1 MNNGKHLTLAIETSC
16 DETAVAVLADGCE
29 ILSNVISSQ
38 IDVHRAFG
46 GVVPEI
52 ASRHHL
58 QNLNAVF
65 AAALEEAGITLEE
78 VDEIGVAPGP
88 GLAGA
93 LLMGTAF
100 GKAVAFAARKPLVA
114 VHHIQAH
121 IMANLIE
128 HPMLQ
133 PPFMALVVSGG
144 HTHLIGVE
152 GYNQFRIWGKTRD
165 DAVGEA
171 FDKVARVLGLGYPGG
186 PRIDEVAVFG
196 DPEAVPFKRVYLEKG
211 SLDFSFS
218 GIKTGVINYLHTQ
231 KQRGNPVNV
240 PDVAA
245 GFQTAVVEVLTD
257 KAMMAMERTSYGTL
271 ALAGGVA
278 SNRLLRQKLREACE
292 RKGVRL
298 CIPSPILC
306 TDNAAMVACAA
317 YHKQQM
323 GKYSDLY
330 LDVWPGLSIE
340 TGLSLLDAKPQN

>member
-1 MNNGKHLTLAIETSC
+1 MKNGKHLTLAIETSC

-257 KAMMAMERTSYGTL
+257 KAMMAMERTGYGTL

-298 CIPSPILC
+298 CVPSPILC

>member
-1 MNNGKHLTLAIETSC
+1 MKNGKHLTLAIETSC

-245 GFQTAVVEVLTD
+245 GFQAAVVEVLTD

-278 SNRLLRQKLREACE
+278 SNRLLRQKLKEACE

-340 TGLSLLDAKPQN
+340 TGLSLLDAKP

>member
-1 MNNGKHLTLAIETSC
+1 MKEGKHLTLAIETSC
-16 DETAVAVLADGCE
+16 DETAVAVLADGHT

-38 IDVHRAFG
+38 IDVHRVFG

-58 QNLNAVF
+58 KNLNPVF
-65 AAALEEAGITLEE
+65 AAALEEAGVTLQE

-100 GKAVAFAARKPLVA
+100 AKAVAFAAQKPLVA

-128 HPMLQ
+128 HPQLE

-152 GYNQFRIWGKTRD
+152 GYNRFRIWGKTRD
-165 DAVGEA
+165 DAAGEA
-171 FDKVARVLGLGYPGG
+171 FDKVARVLELGYPGG
-186 PRIDEVAVFG
+186 PRIDEAARLG
-196 DPEAVPFKRVYLEKG
+196 NPDAVPFKRVYLEKG

-240 PDVAA
+240 QDVAA
-245 GFQTAVVEVLTD
+245 GFQMAVVEVLVD
-257 KAMMAMERTSYGTL
+257 KAMMALEQSGYRTL
-271 ALAGGVA
+271 VLAGGVA
-278 SNRLLRQKLREACE
+278 SNSALREKLKAASDAN
-292 RKGVRL
+292 GVEL

-317 YHKQQM
+317 YHKQRL
-323 GKYSDLY
+323 GRFADLY

-340 TGLSLLDAKPQN
+340 SGLDLLDAKPRN

>member
-1 MNNGKHLTLAIETSC
+1 MKNGRHLTLGIETSC
-16 DETAVAVLADGCE
+16 DETAVAVLADGCQ

-38 IDVHRAFG
+38 IDVHRVFG

-58 QNLNAVF
+58 NNLNPVF
-65 AAALEEAGITLEE
+65 AAALEEAGVTLAE
-78 VDEIGVAPGP
+78 VDEIAVAPGP

-100 GKAVAFAARKPLVA
+100 AKAVAYASGKPLVA

-128 HPMLQ
+128 HPELE

-165 DAVGEA
+165 DAAGEA

-186 PRIDEVAVFG
+186 PRIDEAAKLG

-218 GIKTGVINYLHTQ
+218 GIKTAVLNYIHTQ
-231 KQRGNPVNV
+231 KQRNEPANAL
-240 PDVAA
+240 DVAA
-245 GFQTAVVEVLTD
+245 GFQMAVVEVLVE
-257 KAMMAMERTSYGTL
+257 KAMMAMEQSGYTTL
-271 ALAGGVA
+271 VLAGGVA
-278 SNRLLRQKLREACE
+278 SNSLLREKLKAASEGRGIA
-292 RKGVRL
+292 L
-298 CIPSPILC
+298 HIPSPILC

-317 YHKQQM
+317 YHKQRM
-323 GKYSDLY
+323 GLVADLY

-340 TGLSLLDAKPQN
+340 TGLKLLDAKNRN

>member
-1 MNNGKHLTLAIETSC
+1 MKEGRHLTLAIETSC
-16 DETAVAVLADGCE
+16 DETAVAVLADGHT

-38 IDVHRAFG
+38 IDVHRVFG

-58 QNLNAVF
+58 KNLNPVF
-65 AAALEEAGITLEE
+65 SAALEEAGVTLQE

-100 GKAVAFAARKPLVA
+100 AKAVAFAAQKPLVA

-128 HPMLQ
+128 HPQLE

-152 GYNQFRIWGKTRD
+152 GYNRFRIWGKTRD
-165 DAVGEA
+165 DAAGEA
-171 FDKVARVLGLGYPGG
+171 SDKVARVLELGYPGG
-186 PRIDEVAVFG
+186 PRIDEAARLG
-196 DPEAVPFKRVYLEKG
+196 NPDAVPFKRVYLEKG

-240 PDVAA
+240 QDVAA
-245 GFQTAVVEVLTD
+245 GFQMAVVEVLVD
-257 KAMMAMERTSYGTL
+257 KAMMALEQSGYRTL

-278 SNRLLRQKLREACE
+278 SNSLLREKLKAASD
-292 RKGVRL
+292 KNGVEL

-317 YHKQQM
+317 YHKQRM
-323 GKYSDLY
+323 GRFADLY

-340 TGLSLLDAKPQN
+340 SGLDLLDAKTRN

>member
-1 MNNGKHLTLAIETSC
+1 MKNGKHLTLAIETSC

-240 PDVAA
+240 PTWPRD
-245 GFQTAVVEVLTD
+245 FKRL
-257 KAMMAMERTSYGTL
+257 R
-271 ALAGGVA
+271 GGA
-278 SNRLLRQKLREACE
+278 D
-292 RKGVRL
+292 G
-298 CIPSPILC
+298 
-306 TDNAAMVACAA
+306 
-317 YHKQQM
+317 
-323 GKYSDLY
+323 
-330 LDVWPGLSIE
+330 
-340 TGLSLLDAKPQN
+340 

>member
-1 MNNGKHLTLAIETSC
+1 MKNGKHLTLAIETSC

-171 FDKVARVLGLGYPGG
+171 FDKVARVLELGYPGG

-245 GFQTAVVEVLTD
+245 GFQAAVVEVLTD
-257 KAMMAMERTSYGTL
+257 KAMMAIERTSYGTL

-278 SNRLLRQKLREACE
+278 SNRLLRQKLKEACE

-340 TGLSLLDAKPQN
+340 TGLSLLDAKP

>member
-1 MNNGKHLTLAIETSC
+1 MKNGKHLTLAIETSC

-171 FDKVARVLGLGYPGG
+171 FDKVARVLELGYPGG

-245 GFQTAVVEVLTD
+245 GFQAAVVEVLTD

-278 SNRLLRQKLREACE
+278 SNRLLRQKLKEACE

>member
-1 MNNGKHLTLAIETSC
+1 MKNGKHLTLAIETSC

-171 FDKVARVLGLGYPGG
+171 FDKVARVLELGYPGG

-245 GFQTAVVEVLTD
+245 GFQAAVVEVLTD

-271 ALAGGVA
+271 ALAGG
-278 SNRLLRQKLREACE
+278 S
-292 RKGVRL
+292 
-298 CIPSPILC
+298 IPSVHTPGTYSSSRPLSSGHWA
-306 TDNAAMVACAA
+306 NSSAAQSEKARTL
-317 YHKQQM
+317 
-323 GKYSDLY
+323 GDR
-330 LDVWPGLSIE
+330 WRFWG
-340 TGLSLLDAKPQN
+340 

>member
-1 MNNGKHLTLAIETSC
+1 MKEGKHLTLAIETSC
-16 DETAVAVLADGCE
+16 DETAVAVLADGHT

-38 IDVHRAFG
+38 IDVHRVFG

-58 QNLNAVF
+58 KNLNLVF
-65 AAALEEAGITLEE
+65 AAALEEAGVALQD

-100 GKAVAFAARKPLVA
+100 AKAVAFAAQKPLVA

-128 HPMLQ
+128 HPQLK

-152 GYNQFRIWGKTRD
+152 DYNRFKIWGKTRD
-165 DAVGEA
+165 DAAGEA

-186 PRIDEVAVFG
+186 PLIDEAAKLG
-196 DPEAVPFKRVYLEKG
+196 DPDAVPFKRVYLEKG

-218 GIKTGVINYLHTQ
+218 GIKTGVINYLHTK

-240 PDVAA
+240 QDVAA
-245 GFQTAVVEVLTD
+245 GFQMAVVEVLVN
-257 KAMMAMERTSYGTL
+257 KAVMALEQSGYRKL

-278 SNRLLRQKLREACE
+278 SNSLLREKLKVACSRADAE
-292 RKGVRL
+292 L
-298 CIPSPILC
+298 YIPSPILC

-317 YHKQQM
+317 YHKHRM
-323 GKYSDLY
+323 GMLADLY

-340 TGLSLLDAKPQN
+340 SGLDLLDAKLKN

>member
-1 MNNGKHLTLAIETSC
+1 MKNGKHLTLAIETSC

-100 GKAVAFAARKPLVA
+100 AKAVTFAARKPLVA

-245 GFQTAVVEVLTD
+245 GFQAAVVEVLTD
-257 KAMMAMERTSYGTL
+257 KAMMAIERTSYGTL

-278 SNRLLRQKLREACE
+278 SNRLLRQKLKEACE

-340 TGLSLLDAKPQN
+340 TGLSLLDAKP

>member
-1 MNNGKHLTLAIETSC
+1 MKNGKHLTLAIETSC

-171 FDKVARVLGLGYPGG
+171 FDKVARVLELGYPGG

-245 GFQTAVVEVLTD
+245 GFQAAVVEVLTD

-278 SNRLLRQKLREACE
+278 SNRLLRQKLKEACE

-340 TGLSLLDAKPQN
+340 TGLSLLDAKP